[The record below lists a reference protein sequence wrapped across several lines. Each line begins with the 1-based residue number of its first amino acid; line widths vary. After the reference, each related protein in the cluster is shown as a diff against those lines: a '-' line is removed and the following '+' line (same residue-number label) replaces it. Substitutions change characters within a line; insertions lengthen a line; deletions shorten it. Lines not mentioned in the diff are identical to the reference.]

1 MIESDKLQHAN
12 FEKPAKKQIEHVA
25 AENQNSRNHR
35 TEKEGIGG
43 IDTHLKF
50 VLEIHSTK
58 FHSLSLHPQNTKGIN
73 PGFQV

>member
-1 MIESDKLQHAN
+1 MEKSHKLQHAY
-12 FEKPAKKQIEHVA
+12 FEKPAKQEIDHVA
-25 AENQNSRNHR
+25 AEDQNRRNYD
-35 TEKEGIGG
+35 TEDKGIGRKE
-43 IDTHLKF
+43 THIKF